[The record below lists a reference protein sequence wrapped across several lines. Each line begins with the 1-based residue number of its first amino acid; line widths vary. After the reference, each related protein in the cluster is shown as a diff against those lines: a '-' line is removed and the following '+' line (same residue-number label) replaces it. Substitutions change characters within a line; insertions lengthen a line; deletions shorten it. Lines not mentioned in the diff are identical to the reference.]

1 MTDAPDPRDP
11 SDEGADRA
19 EPDRP
24 RRPRRTGGR
33 ARRPDPGT
41 GATGGD
47 PGPPVRASG
56 GGRRRPAPAT
66 RDGADQ
72 DGVGDDQTGP
82 GTRPTGATADLG
94 DAATTA
100 DHGDHADDERAATP
114 GRQRRQRP
122 APTRKT
128 SSSRTGRTRSTGS
141 APRTGAYEPA
151 GTGDPAETYLA
162 AYLDAVDRGDDPPDL
177 DGLDPGAR
185 ADVEAVLA
193 LLAGDGDAPAPGTTS
208 GNPSDVPDVP
218 DVPGAAGAA
227 ATTGTGVGSEL
238 RPLGESEFAVEHGL
252 SRTNPDVVVSG
263 PAVHQARA
271 VAGMTAVDVAE
282 EMARRGYAI
291 EAEAVE
297 ALERRTAHRMHPR
310 DARLLA
316 AVLDLPLDTIEATAA
331 PWPADPDALAELAG
345 DGDSDGS
352 SAVTPLVL
360 GDDVVLRT
368 GTGSHLGV
376 LRCAGGADVLDSR
389 TYRQA
394 AATRLNGP
402 WSHLAGALLVSDERP
417 HLALAVDALDC
428 VARQHAPSGLI
439 GFSRLAEPETIAA
452 ALASYDR
459 AYAIDWSDPDPLE
472 GLATRPD
479 QAARALA
486 GRIETVA
493 ERLADEARR
502 SRQVGKRPGYTA
514 AAKWLRSTPVADV
527 VALLDELAHADPD
540 QARRRLD
547 ELTEVVLA

>member
-1 MTDAPDPRDP
+1 VRD
-11 SDEGADRA
+11 
-19 EPDRP
+19 
-24 RRPRRTGGR
+24 
-33 ARRPDPGT
+33 
-41 GATGGD
+41 
-47 PGPPVRASG
+47 SG
-56 GGRRRPAPAT
+56 GGRRRPAPA
-66 RDGADQ
+66 
-72 DGVGDDQTGP
+72 P
-82 GTRPTGATADLG
+82 
-94 DAATTA
+94 
-100 DHGDHADDERAATP
+100 RAASDP
-114 GRQRRQRP
+114 DPDG
-122 APTRKT
+122 
-128 SSSRTGRTRSTGS
+128 G
-141 APRTGAYEPA
+141 
-151 GTGDPAETYLA
+151 GDPAEAYLA
-162 AYLDAVDRGDDPPDL
+162 AYLDAVERGDEPPDI

-193 LLAGDGDAPAPGTTS
+193 LLAGDGDTAADPGVA
-208 GNPSDVPDVP
+208 DDA
-218 DVPGAAGAA
+218 DADRPGPAAGGHDA
-227 ATTGTGVGSEL
+227 GPEL
-238 RPLGESEFAVEHGL
+238 RPLGESEFAIEHGL
-252 SRTNPDVVVSG
+252 SRTNPDVVVAG
-263 PAVHQARA
+263 PAVHEARA
-271 VAGMTAVDVAE
+271 AAGMTAVDVAE

-331 PWPADPDALAELAG
+331 PWPADPGSLAELAG
-345 DGDSDGS
+345 TSAPVAG
-352 SAVTPLVL
+352 AVTPVVL
-360 GDDVVLRT
+360 GEDVVLRT

-428 VARQHAPSGLI
+428 VARQHAPSGLT
-439 GFSRLAEPETIAA
+439 GFSRLAEPETIAE

-486 GRIETVA
+486 GRIDAVA

-502 SRQVGKRPGYTA
+502 SRQPGKRPGYSA
-514 AAKWLRSTPVADV
+514 AARWLRETPASDV

-540 QARRRLD
+540 EARRRLD